1 MRVGINDRD
10 GIQQAL
16 DQGADGILVPY
27 INTAQEA
34 REAVSA
40 TLYPTGA
47 PPPTTPPPAC
57 LPAAPG
63 VRSAL
68 SSCALRAAG
77 TRSVYFPQRSM
88 NKKGL
93 LGPWPSHL
101 SPPPDPA
108 LPAAPAAPLPR
119 RLCALLG

>member
-40 TLYPTGA
+40 ALYPTGA

-57 LPAAPG
+57 LPAAPTYD
-63 VRSAL
+63 R
-68 SSCALRAAG
+68 
-77 TRSVYFPQRSM
+77 P
-88 NKKGL
+88 
-93 LGPWPSHL
+93 
-101 SPPPDPA
+101 
-108 LPAAPAAPLPR
+108 
-119 RLCALLG
+119 